1 VLSKCANPGCREEF
15 RSLRKG
21 RLFFAEPTTAPT
33 TGVRSA
39 MRKRD
44 KLECFS
50 LCDTCCKLM
59 TVSVDSNHHVVI
71 TSIQEPAFFKSALEA
86 FGRR

>member
-1 VLSKCANPGCREEF
+1 MLSKCANPGCREEF
-15 RSLRKG
+15 RSIRKG
-21 RLFFAEPTTAPT
+21 RLFFAEPTTART
-33 TGVRSA
+33 TGVTPA

-44 KLECFS
+44 KLECFW

-59 TVSVDSNHHVVI
+59 TVSVDSDHHVAI
-71 TSIQEPAFFKSALEA
+71 TPIQEPASFGSALEA